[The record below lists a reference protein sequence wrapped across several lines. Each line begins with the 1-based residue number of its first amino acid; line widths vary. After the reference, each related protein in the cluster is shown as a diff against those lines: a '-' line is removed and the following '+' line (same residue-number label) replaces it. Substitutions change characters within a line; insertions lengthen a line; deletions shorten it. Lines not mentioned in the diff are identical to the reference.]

1 MKSKEDEI
9 EKQRLAALLKADKMT
24 ELVDNLKEMPTVEV
38 ADFISEQ
45 DQTTMIW
52 LLSFFDPQQQ
62 AFIFSDFD
70 EELQLDIIKGLNRRD
85 LASLVTNMHSD
96 ERADLYQNMS
106 IEAQNNL
113 LPYLPKNIR
122 DNILQLSSYPESS
135 AGASMSSDF
144 ASVTINMTVKEAMD
158 QIRKDAPTKE
168 TIYYIYV
175 VDEDRKLLG
184 FVSLKDIILASPSE
198 TIGNIIHEDIVLC
211 HVYDDQETVANQIEK
226 YDLIAIPVVNNDNQL
241 LGIVTHDDA
250 IDILKEES
258 TEDIQKFGGSEA
270 FDEPYLELPFLQM
283 IRKRGGWLTVLFLS
297 EMLTAT
303 AMGYFEKEIAKAV
316 VLALFVPLIMSSGG
330 NSGSQAATLIIRAMA
345 LGEISLKMWWKVLRR
360 EIFSGLVLGSLLGTI
375 GFLRIFIWS
384 RFTDLYGPHYL
395 LIAFTVS
402 LSLLGIVTWGTLI
415 GSMLPL
421 LLKRLGFD
429 PAASSA
435 PFVATLVDVTGLI
448 IYFTIAILIL
458 NGTLL

>member
-1 MKSKEDEI
+1 MNHRIEDI
-9 EKQRLAALLKADKMT
+9 ERQRLAALLKAEKINDLLAT
-24 ELVDNLKEMPTVEV
+24 LKEMPTVEV

-45 DQTTMIW
+45 DETTMVW
-52 LLSFFDPQQQ
+52 LLSLFEPQQQ
-62 AFIFSDFD
+62 AFIFTDFD
-70 EELQLDIIKGLNRRD
+70 EELQLKIIKSLDRKE
-85 LASLVTNMHSD
+85 LAILVTNMHSD

-106 IEAQNNL
+106 IEDQNNL
-113 LPYLPKNIR
+113 LPYVPKNIR
-122 DNILQLSSYPESS
+122 ENILQLSSYPESS

-144 ASVTINMTVKEAMD
+144 ATVTINMTLKEALD

-175 VDEDRKLLG
+175 VDEDKKLLG
-184 FVSLKDIILASPSE
+184 FVTLKGIILASPTE
-198 TIGNIIHEDIVLC
+198 TIGNIIHEDIVQC
-211 HVYDDQETVANQIEK
+211 NVYDDQETVAKQIEK
-226 YDLIAIPVVNNDNQL
+226 YDLIAIPVVNNENQL
-241 LGIVTHDDA
+241 VGIVTHDDA
-250 IDILKEES
+250 LDIMREEN

-270 FDEPYLELPFLQM
+270 FDEPYMDLPFFKM

-303 AMGYFEKEIAKAV
+303 AMGYFEKEIARAV

-360 EIFSGLVLGSLLGTI
+360 EIMSGLVLGSLLGII
-375 GFLRIFIWS
+375 GFLRIFLWS
-384 RFTDLYGPHYL
+384 RFSDLYGPHYI
-395 LIAFTVS
+395 LIGMTVGF
-402 LSLLGIVTWGTLI
+402 SLLGIVSWGTII

-421 LLKRLGFD
+421 VLKRLGFD

-448 IYFTIAILIL
+448 IYFSIAILIL